1 MVSVGWGGRKG
12 GMCTRVR
19 THTTLPAWSGDG
31 GATAAELRQ
40 LKRAQACGRKGN
52 GLNSSV

>member
-12 GMCTRVR
+12 GMCTWVR

-52 GLNSSV
+52 GLNSLV